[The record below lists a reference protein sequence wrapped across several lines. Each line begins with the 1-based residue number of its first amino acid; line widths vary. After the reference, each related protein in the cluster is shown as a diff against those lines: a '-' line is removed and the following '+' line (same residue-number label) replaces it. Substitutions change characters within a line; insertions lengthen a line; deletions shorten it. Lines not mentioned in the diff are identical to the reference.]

1 MSETNT
7 NLAPPS
13 REKNAALPDFI
24 IAGAA
29 KAGTT
34 TLCQYL
40 KQHPGVFIP
49 EHKEPYFFSFDGEV
63 KHADDADFR
72 KLIIDE
78 PEAYRALFTSAEPG
92 QLLGE
97 ASTSYLYTHQ
107 ITVEKIQRVY
117 QAAGKPLPKIIAI
130 LRNPTDRAFSH
141 HLYLRQKG
149 VESLSFETAIQ
160 PEIAKQRLHL
170 RYWDYD
176 YVEYGRYVEQVRH
189 FKDVFPH
196 VRIFLFEDLVRRPE
210 ALLEEMLHFLGLEAA
225 RIKTDFVTNPSGEPV
240 NRTLVHLLIGDTW
253 FKSLTRKLVPTG
265 SWDMMRRWRDT
276 VLKRFLRP
284 ASIDAATR
292 AQLVAIYRRDNVQL
306 QELLGRDLSAWM

>member
-1 MSETNT
+1 MNATFA
-7 NLAPPS
+7 APG
-13 REKNAALPDFI
+13 REQNPALPDFI

-49 EHKEPYFFSFDGEV
+49 EHKEPYFFSFDGAV
-63 KHADDADFR
+63 NQADDPDFR
-72 KLIIDE
+72 KLIIDK
-78 PEAYRALFTSAEPG
+78 PEAYRSLFAPALPG

-107 ITVEKIQRVY
+107 ISVEKMRRVY
-117 QAAGKPLPKIIAI
+117 RAAGKPLPKIIAI
-130 LRNPTDRAFSH
+130 LRNPADRAFSH

-149 VESLSFETAIQ
+149 VEDLSFESAIQ

-176 YVEYGRYVEQVRH
+176 YVEYGRYIEQVRH
-189 FKDVFPH
+189 YKEAFPH
-196 VRIFLFEDLVRRPE
+196 VLIFLFEDLVRRPE
-210 ALLEEMLHFLGLEAA
+210 ALLQEMLSFLGLEAA
-225 RIKTDFVTNPSGEPV
+225 QIKTNFVTNPSGEPI
-240 NRTLVHLLIGDTW
+240 NKTLVQLLIGDTW
-253 FKSLTRKLVPTG
+253 FKSLTRTLVPTS

-276 VLKRFLRP
+276 VLKRFLRQT
-284 ASIDAATR
+284 SINAATR
-292 AQLVAIYRRDNVQL
+292 AHLAALYRHDNVQL